1 MSDIKTAEWWTG
13 ALDATIVTAATV
25 FAVIALLSLL
35 MHGDNGGLWRLIIGK
50 DGRFSTSL
58 TQAALWTL
66 ALSYGL
72 LYLLLRSN
80 LCTGGTS
87 CVPTP
92 TAFDELDATYLF
104 LLGGR
109 FAAAAAAK
117 VTVATKVSAGTIAA
131 CTCRRRSSD

>member
-1 MSDIKTAEWWTG
+1 MG
-13 ALDATIVTAATV
+13 ATILTAATV
-25 FAVIALLSLL
+25 FAVIA
-35 MHGDNGGLWRLIIGK
+35 
-50 DGRFSTSL
+50 F

-92 TAFDELDATYLF
+92 TAFDELGATYLF
-104 LLGGR
+104 LLGGS
-109 FAAAAAAK
+109 FAAAAAGK
-117 VTVATKVSAGTIAA
+117 VAVATKVSAGTICVDAA
-131 CTCRRRSSD
+131 ATGVLTDDDGNADLADTQFFMFNMLALVYFAVAFIHKPWDV